1 MVMLTRQRE
10 LYLFFASDV
19 VVTQP
24 IKRKRKEI
32 DLFGDMASIL
42 NFEFFP
48 IFNSIVSNTQDWMLL
63 GRISM
68 YLSPKQRLFET
79 IEFKMGA

>member
-1 MVMLTRQRE
+1 MVMLTRQRQ

-24 IKRKRKEI
+24 IKRKRKEM

-42 NFEFFP
+42 NYEFFP
-48 IFNSIVSNTQDWMLL
+48 IFNSVVSNT
-63 GRISM
+63 
-68 YLSPKQRLFET
+68 
-79 IEFKMGA
+79 